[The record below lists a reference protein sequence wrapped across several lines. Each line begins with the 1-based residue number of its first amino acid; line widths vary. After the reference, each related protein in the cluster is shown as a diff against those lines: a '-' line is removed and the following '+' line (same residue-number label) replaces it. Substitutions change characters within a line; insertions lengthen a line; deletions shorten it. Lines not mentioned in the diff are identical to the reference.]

1 MVGTAFFVASV
12 TFHNPSS
19 ILGWILVGLIAG
31 WAASHVMG
39 KGGFGVIGDV
49 IVGLLGAA
57 IGGIVIGFIWTGTTG
72 FVGSIVVA
80 FIGAC
85 ILIWLVR
92 LFSVR
97 RAASRV
103 PFGRV

>member
-1 MVGTAFFVASV
+1 MYGTTSVLAAV

-19 ILGWILVGLIAG
+19 IIGWIIVGLIAG

-39 KGGFGVIGDV
+39 DGGFGILGDLA
-49 IVGLLGAA
+49 VGLIGAL
-57 IGGIVIGFIWTGTTG
+57 IGGVIIGFVWAGTTG
-72 FVGSIVVA
+72 FIGSIVIA

-92 LFSVR
+92 LLSGGRV
-97 RAASRV
+97 ASRV
-103 PFGRV
+103 

>member
-1 MVGTAFFVASV
+1 MVLSHVVVASV

-19 ILGWILVGLIAG
+19 IVGWIIVGLIAG

-39 KGGFGVIGDV
+39 DGGFGLLGDTV
-49 IVGLLGAA
+49 VGLIGAV
-57 IGGIVIGFIWTGTTG
+57 IGGIIIGFLWSGSTG
-72 FVGSIVVA
+72 FIGSIVVA

-92 LFSVR
+92 ALSGGR
-97 RAASRV
+97 IASRV
-103 PFGRV
+103 

>member
-1 MVGTAFFVASV
+1 MVGTTVVLAAV

-19 ILGWILVGLIAG
+19 IIGWIIVGLIAG

-39 KGGFGVIGDV
+39 DGGFGVIGDV
-49 IVGLLGAA
+49 VVGLIGAA
-57 IGGIVIGFIWTGTTG
+57 IGRVIIGFIWSGTTG
-72 FVGSIVVA
+72 LVGSIVVA

-92 LFSVR
+92 MLSGG
-97 RAASRV
+97 RAAARV
-103 PFGRV
+103 

>member
-1 MVGTAFFVASV
+1 MLGHRVVVASV

-19 ILGWILVGLIAG
+19 ILGWIIVGLIAG

-39 KGGFGVIGDV
+39 DGGFGVIGDV
-49 IVGLLGAA
+49 IVGLIGAA
-57 IGGIVIGFIWTGTTG
+57 IGGVIVGFVWAGSTGFI
-72 FVGSIVVA
+72 GSIVVA

-92 LFSVR
+92 LLSGGRV
-97 RAASRV
+97 ASRV
-103 PFGRV
+103 

>member
-1 MVGTAFFVASV
+1 MVGTESVLASV

-19 ILGWILVGLIAG
+19 ILGWIIVGLVAG

-39 KGGFGVIGDV
+39 KGGFGLVGDV
-49 IVGLLGAA
+49 VVGLIGAA
-57 IGGIVIGFIWTGTTG
+57 IGGIIIGFLWTGTTG
-72 FVGSIVVA
+72 FAGSIVVA
-80 FIGAC
+80 CIGAC
-85 ILIWLVR
+85 ILIWVVR

-103 PFGRV
+103 PFAR

>member
-1 MVGTAFFVASV
+1 MVGATSVLASV

-19 ILGWILVGLIAG
+19 ILGWMIVGLIAG

-39 KGGFGVIGDV
+39 KGGLGVIGDV
-49 IVGLLGAA
+49 IVGLIGAA
-57 IGGIVIGFIWTGTTG
+57 IGGAVIGFLWTGSTG
-72 FVGSIVVA
+72 FAGSIVVA

-92 LFSVR
+92 LISVR

-103 PFGRV
+103 PFA

>member
-1 MVGTAFFVASV
+1 MVGTAPVLASV

-19 ILGWILVGLIAG
+19 IFGWLIVGLIAG

-49 IVGLLGAA
+49 IVGLIGAA
-57 IGGIVIGFIWTGTTG
+57 IGGAVIGFLWTGSTG

-92 LFSVR
+92 LISVR

-103 PFGRV
+103 PFA

>member
-1 MVGTAFFVASV
+1 MVGATSVLASV

-19 ILGWILVGLIAG
+19 ILGWIIVGLIAG

-49 IVGLLGAA
+49 IVGLIGAA
-57 IGGIVIGFIWTGTTG
+57 IGGAVIGFLWTGSTG
-72 FVGSIVVA
+72 FAGSIVVA

-92 LFSVR
+92 LISVR

-103 PFGRV
+103 PFA

>member
-1 MVGTAFFVASV
+1 MLGTQMMLAAV

-19 ILGWILVGLIAG
+19 IIGWIIVGLIAG

-39 KGGFGVIGDV
+39 DGGFGVIGDI
-49 IVGLLGAA
+49 IVGLIGAA
-57 IGGIVIGFIWTGTTG
+57 IGGIIVGFLWAGSTG

-85 ILIWLVR
+85 ILIWL
-92 LFSVR
+92 L
-97 RAASRV
+97 RALSG
-103 PFGRV
+103 GRVAQRV

>member
-1 MVGTAFFVASV
+1 MIGTASVLASV

-19 ILGWILVGLIAG
+19 IFGWLIVGLIAG
-31 WAASHVMG
+31 WAAGHAMG

-49 IVGLLGAA
+49 IVGLIGAV
-57 IGGIVIGFIWTGTTG
+57 IGGVVIGFIWAGTTG
-72 FVGSIVVA
+72 FVGSILVA

-92 LFSVR
+92 LISVR

-103 PFGRV
+103 PFAR